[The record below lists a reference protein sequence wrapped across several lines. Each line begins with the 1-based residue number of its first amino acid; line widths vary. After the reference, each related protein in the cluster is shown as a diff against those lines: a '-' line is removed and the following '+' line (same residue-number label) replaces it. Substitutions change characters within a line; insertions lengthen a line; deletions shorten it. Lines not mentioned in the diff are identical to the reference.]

1 MSNLIFETSRQ
12 GRRCVMLPISL
23 MHGDD
28 LYAEF
33 TRQSELELPEVA
45 EIDIVR
51 HYIGLVT

>member
-28 LYAEF
+28 CMKN
-33 TRQSELELPEVA
+33 TPVNPR
-45 EIDIVR
+45 
-51 HYIGLVT
+51 